1 MKVAMG
7 LEGRDELQVL
17 GRGAV
22 LSKRGGAVV
31 GAQGAHERNMGAC
44 AVRVH
49 VRVRVRVHVCVR
61 VRVRVHVHV
70 HVRVQARAACSLAR
84 KSALKPSKG
93 REKPRSA
100 KCASSSAIEADPSI
114 WWYTSR
120 YSGSR

>member
-1 MKVAMG
+1 MG

-49 VRVRVRVHVCVR
+49 VRVR